1 MVGHALENGQQML
14 DCVVGWP
21 FLLTPWLLSTWF
33 GDWLASQSPNPSW
46 QHRVSLKHLQNTAI
60 LCHCVSLL
68 DMLCHLGGWDLVA
81 DTWSSSHRTCSK
93 LTKHQVMLTILVLVL
108 LDRQNSKNSDFENQ
122 NLFHV
127 GLPHTGWSLS
137 TWILEGGCHMLGGL
151 CQLEFWKWVATCWV
165 VSASLN
171 FGRGLPHAGWSL
183 STWILEE
190 LFKKGMRNLNNHTA
204 QLVGTSWD

>member
-108 LDRQNSKNSDFENQ
+108 LDRQILRILILKTKNYFMWGCHILGGLCQLDFWNGVATCWVVSV
-122 NLFHV
+122 NLNFGR
-127 GLPHTGWSLS
+127 GLPHAGWSLPA
-137 TWILEGGCHMLGGL
+137 WILEGGCHMLGGL
-151 CQLEFWKWVATCWV
+151 CQLEFWKNCSRKAWEIWTTT
-165 VSASLN
+165 
-171 FGRGLPHAGWSL
+171 LP
-183 STWILEE
+183 
-190 LFKKGMRNLNNHTA
+190 N
-204 QLVGTSWD
+204 